1 MSVNGVSPPLLSLLA
16 VREGIVLRDLQHEPA
31 EYIPLNVVDA
41 AALDNYV
48 E

>member
-16 VREGIVLRDLQHEPA
+16 VRGGIVLRDRQHEP
-31 EYIPLNVVDA
+31 EENIPLNVVDA

>member
-16 VREGIVLRDLQHEPA
+16 VRGGIALRDRQHEP
-31 EYIPLNVVDA
+31 EENIPLKVVDA